1 MLEFLFK
8 NGSYMT
14 RHKSFDFHLTA
25 WKQFKCPLSFIELY
39 E

>member
-1 MLEFLFK
+1 MLFK

-14 RHKSFDFHLTA
+14 RHKSFDDFHLTA
-25 WKQFKCPLSFIELY
+25 WKQFKCLFSFMELY